1 MSELESGT
9 RRVYIETYGCQM
21 NVYDSRAIRDNLGA
35 AGWSEVDSPA
45 DADLLLMN
53 TCAIRDGAET
63 RVLGRIGEFQRYKY
77 IRPEVKIG
85 VLGCMAQ
92 RLGERLN
99 ERKQVVDLVVGTD
112 NYGQL
117 AALVDR
123 ALLSGTPQFDLE
135 PDGKV
140 TYVAQPE
147 SEPLNN
153 SHFISVTQGCDYR
166 CTFCVVPGTRGVL
179 RHKAPSVIVEEVRKV
194 VAAGGVEVT
203 LLGQNVTAYR
213 HPESSFAELISTVA
227 DIDGLRRV
235 RFLTSHPTDFPEQT
249 LRAIAAH
256 PEISPWLHMP
266 VQSGSDR
273 VLRRMKRGYRIADYM
288 AVVDR
293 ARELLP
299 AATFS
304 TDIIVGFCGETGDDF
319 EQTLAVM
326 REVHY
331 DSSFMFTYSERPDTP
346 AARLNDDVPEP
357 VKSER
362 LQRVIALQDELW
374 TATAAGCIGEE
385 WSVALEGED
394 LKGRGFYRART
405 LNNRKVLV
413 PRRPGLCIG
422 DEMLVRITGC
432 AGTTFSAEPC
442 SILWKY
448 DHVAA

>member
-1 MSELESGT
+1 MSTEEAGA

-21 NVYDSRAIRDNLGA
+21 NVYDSRAIRDNLRA
-35 AGWSEVDSPA
+35 AGWSEVESPA
-45 DADLLLMN
+45 DADVLLMN

-92 RLGERLN
+92 RLGEELN
-99 ERKQVVDLVVGTD
+99 RKKRAVDLVVGTD
-112 NYGQL
+112 SYGQL
-117 AALVDR
+117 AELIDR
-123 ALLSGTPQFDLE
+123 AQVTGDPQFNLE
-135 PDGKV
+135 TDDKL
-140 TYVAQPE
+140 TYVAEPE
-147 SEPLNN
+147 SAPLNN

-179 RHKAPSVIVEEVRKV
+179 RHKAPAVVVEEVRKI

-213 HPESSFAELISTVA
+213 HPEASFAELISTVA
-227 DIDGLRRV
+227 RVEGLRRI

-249 LRAIAAH
+249 LQAIADH

-273 VLRRMKRGYRIADYM
+273 VLRRMKRGYRIAEYM
-288 AVVDR
+288 AVVER

-299 AATFS
+299 DVTFS
-304 TDIIVGFCGETGDDF
+304 TDIIVGFCGETDEDF

-326 REVHY
+326 REVDY
-331 DSSFMFTYSERPDTP
+331 DSSFMFKYSQRPDTP
-346 AARLNDDVPEP
+346 AARLEDDVPESL
-357 VKSER
+357 KGER

-374 TATAAGCIGEE
+374 TASAAGCIGDE

-394 LKGRGFYRART
+394 VKGRGFFRGRT

-413 PRRPGLCIG
+413 PQRPGLGIG

-432 AGTTFSAEPC
+432 EGTTFLAEPC